1 MQTQEMAPHEVGLHA
16 KFQEK
21 VGEKYSDLV
30 GIVLYFGAGIYP
42 AKMLNMLLP
51 FSILMTSAFI
61 HVVYTINYPTT
72 CFEQFKLIELER
84 QRKIAS
90 IKTMIYANWWDCLAI
105 FIFLF
110 VKVMINVD
118 HVNWG
123 YCLMIFVLFC

>member
-1 MQTQEMAPHEVGLHA
+1 MQTQEMTPHEVNLA
-16 KFQEK
+16 NFQEK
-21 VGEKYSDLV
+21 VGEKYSDLF

-42 AKMLNMLLP
+42 AKMLNLLVP
-51 FSILMTSAFI
+51 FSILMTIVFI
-61 HVVYTINYPTT
+61 HVVYNIIYPTT
-72 CFEQFKLIELER
+72 CFEQFKLKELER

-105 FIFLF
+105 FIFLL

-123 YCLMIFVLFC
+123 YWLTIFVLYY

>member
-1 MQTQEMAPHEVGLHA
+1 MQTQEMTPHEVNLA
-16 KFQEK
+16 NFQEK
-21 VGEKYSDLV
+21 VGEKYSDLF

-42 AKMLNMLLP
+42 AKMLNLLLP

-61 HVVYTINYPTT
+61 HVVYNIIYPTT

-105 FIFLF
+105 FIFLL

-123 YCLMIFVLFC
+123 YCLIIFVLFY